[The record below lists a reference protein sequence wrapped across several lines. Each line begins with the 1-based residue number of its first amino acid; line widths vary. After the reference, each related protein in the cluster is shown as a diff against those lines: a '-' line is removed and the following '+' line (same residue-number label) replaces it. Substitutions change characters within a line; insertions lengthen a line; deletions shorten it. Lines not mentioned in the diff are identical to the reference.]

1 MIETEL
7 RRAFRSRGM
16 LVVVLVAVILAA
28 GNLYSSLQMDRH
40 FAEIRKMM
48 LEQHDVTYY
57 PYIAFEKYIGD
68 NMFLPYN
75 GIYFILFCSRSSPCC
90 RLEQAWYVMS
100 SCIIPEIF
108 W

>member
-1 MIETEL
+1 
-7 RRAFRSRGM
+7 M
-16 LVVVLVAVILAA
+16 LVVVLVAAILAA
-28 GNLYSSLQMDRH
+28 GNLYSLLQMDRH

-75 GIYFILFCSRSSPCC
+75 GIYYIFVPDPLAVLPFGTSLVRDKKMHYTRKYSS
-90 RLEQAWYVMS
+90 W
-100 SCIIPEIF
+100 
-108 W
+108 

>member
-48 LEQHDVTYY
+48 LEQHDVT
-57 PYIAFEKYIGD
+57 
-68 NMFLPYN
+68 
-75 GIYFILFCSRSSPCC
+75 
-90 RLEQAWYVMS
+90 
-100 SCIIPEIF
+100 
-108 W
+108 